1 MNYRKIITIWIA
13 GFVMAA
19 VIFWGIC
26 FLCHNSM
33 EPNVF
38 VPEIGRWVPKPQL
51 VHRHRSEGWG
61 TTLYGKYGIYGIE
74 DILKVKGNKVLLW
87 GDSYVEALEV
97 DDKDKSPMQFN
108 ELWRRRRQAPLTCA
122 GVGAAGTNL
131 ADYVYY
137 APVYEKAIPGVKA
150 HVVFLHSDMVRFK
163 EIRSKVGGAIDF
175 ESGKPEFIFN
185 APQRETSSIKEK
197 GVSFLRLFGL
207 DFIWWV
213 YNDVRKYKWRF
224 ALGKYSAK
232 DDMVFSH
239 FQPPGRIPEKQWNYD
254 AYEMLIR
261 KFRQSTDK
269 DIVFIYVPHV
279 PYIYDE
285 KIYLKDRSADFIR
298 EISEICRKNN
308 ILFINMEDC
317 FSDYYNETKK
327 SPRGFPNSRPFLGHL
342 NSEGHRLVAEK
353 LVEYFGKD
361 K

>member
-1 MNYRKIITIWIA
+1 MNYLKIILIWIT
-13 GFVMAA
+13 GFLIAA
-19 VIFWGIC
+19 VIFCGIC

-33 EPNVF
+33 EPNIF
-38 VPEIGRWVPKPQL
+38 EPKVDRLIPRPNL

-61 TTLYGKYGIYGIE
+61 TTLFGKYGIYGIE
-74 DILKVKGNKVLLW
+74 DILQVKGNIVLLW

-97 DDKDKSPMQFN
+97 DDQDKTTMQFN
-108 ELWRRRRQAPLTCA
+108 ELWKKHNQTPLLCA
-122 GVGAAGTNL
+122 GIGAAGTNL

-137 APVYEKAIPGVKA
+137 APIYEKLIPDVKA

-163 EIRSKVGGAIDF
+163 ELRAKVGGALNFEGDNVQFVFNPPSRNTSDLKQKVMSILRFFGMDF
-175 ESGKPEFIFN
+175 
-185 APQRETSSIKEK
+185 
-197 GVSFLRLFGL
+197 V
-207 DFIWWV
+207 WWV

-232 DDMVFSH
+232 DDMVFRH
-239 FQPPGRIPEKQWNYD
+239 FQPPVKIPEKQWNYA
-254 AYEMLIR
+254 AYEFLIR
-261 KFRQSTDK
+261 KFRQSTGK

-285 KIYLKDRSADFIR
+285 KIYFKDRSSDFISS
-298 EISEICRKNN
+298 ISEICRKNN
-308 ILFINMEDC
+308 ITFINMEDS
-317 FSDYYNETKK
+317 FSNYYKETKK

-353 LVEYFGKD
+353 LVEYFEKD